1 MSAPTKVL
9 RVHKDAPETSVVPV
23 DVYLVN
29 EDGTPFT
36 GSGSSSDTVAGKL
49 AAGGVEAVTG
59 DTVDDVKDM
68 LNKLIAALS

>member
-9 RVHKDAPETSVVPV
+9 RVHADAPETSVVPV
-23 DVYLVN
+23 DAYLVN

-36 GSGSSSDTVAGKL
+36 SSGSSAATVASKL

-59 DTVDDVKDM
+59 DSVADVKNM